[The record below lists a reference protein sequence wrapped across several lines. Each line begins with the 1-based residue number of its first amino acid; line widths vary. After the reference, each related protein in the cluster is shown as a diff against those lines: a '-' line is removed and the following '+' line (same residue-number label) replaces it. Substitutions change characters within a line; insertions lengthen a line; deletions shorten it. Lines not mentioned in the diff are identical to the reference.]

1 MEPVEHVASLL
12 PPVRMRLPEEPAAT
26 AVADASSSGYKV
38 VCYFTNWAVYR
49 KGDGAFRPEDIDH
62 RLCTHVL
69 YTYAA
74 LDHNELVMKVMDP
87 GTDMRNEFYSKVTA
101 LRRKGIRVSIA
112 LGGWNESGGGK
123 FSRLVN
129 DPEARKNFIESAVEF
144 IDTYGFDGLHFD
156 WQYPKC
162 WQVLGFI
169 G

>member
-1 MEPVEHVASLL
+1 
-12 PPVRMRLPEEPAAT
+12 
-26 AVADASSSGYKV
+26 
-38 VCYFTNWAVYR
+38 
-49 KGDGAFRPEDIDH
+49 
-62 RLCTHVL
+62 
-69 YTYAA
+69 
-74 LDHNELVMKVMDP
+74 MDP

-169 G
+169 D